1 MTKAKELRDMSDEQ
15 LEVTLRERTDHLFR
29 LRFQSVT
36 ERVEAPSEI
45 SRARRE
51 IARIKT
57 ILHQRRLERQQQAAQ
72 AAKEAATTA
81 AKGEKAQQQ
90 QKRQQDGDMK

>member
-1 MTKAKELRDMSDEQ
+1 MTKAKELQGMSDDQ
-15 LEVTLRERTDHLFR
+15 LEVALRERIEHLFR

-45 SRARRE
+45 TRTRRE

-57 ILHQRRLERQQQAAQ
+57 ILHLRKLREEQRQQKQGALDA
-72 AAKEAATTA
+72 AAKEAKNVPQT
-81 AKGEKAQQQ
+81 
-90 QKRQQDGDMK
+90 QDKSD